1 MIIGTRD
8 SMLAMKQTDIFVE
21 AVRRKNPDVRF
32 EIKPMKSSG
41 DLDLS
46 APLDQLQGF
55 GAFVRELDAALLS
68 KEIDVSVNSMKDMPV
83 VMPKGLCVAAVL
95 KRADARDVILPK
107 NLDELRSG
115 AVIGTSS
122 IRRRAELLAM
132 RPDLTPIPLRG
143 NIQTRLSKLDSG
155 EYDAIILAKAGLDR
169 LAVNREMYELSLD
182 TFIPAPAQGAIAVV
196 CRSDDSES
204 LSTASAVDD
213 TVTRKEVTLE
223 RDVMRAIGAGCSSPV
238 GINALVGNDGIR
250 FRAISFEGRT
260 IPVRLDMTV
269 PYDYTENDVR
279 MISDRLKEVSP

>member
-8 SMLAMKQTDIFVE
+8 SMLAMKQTELFVE
-21 AVRRKNPDVRF
+21 AVGRKNPDVKF

-55 GAFVRELDAALLS
+55 GAFVRELDSALLS
-68 KEIDVSVNSMKDMPV
+68 KEIDVSVNSMKDMPI

-107 NLDELRSG
+107 NLNELHSG
-115 AVIGTSS
+115 AIIGTSS
-122 IRRRAELLAM
+122 IRRRAELMAM

-169 LAVNREMYELSLD
+169 LAVKREMYELSLD
-182 TFIPAPAQGAIAVV
+182 MFIPAPAQGAIAVV
-196 CRSDDSES
+196 CRSDDNES
-204 LSTASAVDD
+204 LRVASTVDD
-213 TVTRKEVTLE
+213 AVTRKEVTLE
-223 RDVMRAIGAGCSSPV
+223 REVMRALGAGCSSPV
-238 GINALVGNDGIR
+238 GINASMGNGGIR

-260 IPVRLDMTV
+260 IPVRLDTTV
-269 PYDYTENDVR
+269 PYDYTEDDVR
-279 MISDRLKEVSP
+279 AISNRLKEASP